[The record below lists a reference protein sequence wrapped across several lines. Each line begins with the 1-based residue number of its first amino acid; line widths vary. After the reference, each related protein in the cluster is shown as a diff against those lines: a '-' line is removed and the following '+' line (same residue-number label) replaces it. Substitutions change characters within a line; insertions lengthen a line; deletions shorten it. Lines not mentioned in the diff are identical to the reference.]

1 MMVFSRSSLFYC
13 IQNFT
18 VCLPDKAEIMDDINK
33 AISEPG
39 EANDEQLKPAP
50 TRKRSLGLSM
60 LLIFSLV
67 YNGLIL
73 LFVILGLFF
82 PGILQEIFQS
92 YYKQFYLSKFLSFLF
107 VFIATIILGV
117 SFYGLVLLWKSKK
130 KGYYYFV
137 IAQAIILNVLVLV
150 LHSYDWINIGIVLTI
165 IIILGFSIRKM
176 R

>member
-1 MMVFSRSSLFYC
+1 MDSK
-13 IQNFT
+13 
-18 VCLPDKAEIMDDINK
+18 DKAIT
-33 AISEPG
+33 EPG
-39 EANDEQLKPAP
+39 KAYDEQLNPAP
-50 TRKRSLGLSM
+50 IRKRSLGLSI

-82 PGILQEIFQS
+82 PGILQEILQT
-92 YYKQFYLSKFLSFLF
+92 YYKQFYISKILSFLF
-107 VFIATIILGV
+107 VFIAAIILGG
-117 SFYGLVLLWKSKK
+117 SFYGLVLLWRSKK

-137 IAQAIILNVLVLV
+137 VSQAIILNVLVLV

-165 IIILGFSIRKM
+165 IVILGFSIRKM

>member
-1 MMVFSRSSLFYC
+1 
-13 IQNFT
+13 
-18 VCLPDKAEIMDDINK
+18 MDDK
-33 AISEPG
+33 DRAITEPG
-39 EANDEQLKPAP
+39 EANDEQLNPAL
-50 TRKRSLGLSM
+50 TKKRSLGLSI

-82 PGILQEIFQS
+82 PGILQEILQT
-92 YYKQFYLSKFLSFLF
+92 YYKQFYISKSLSFLI
-107 VFIATIILGV
+107 VFIAAIILGG
-117 SFYGLVLLWKSKK
+117 SFYGLVLLWRSKK

-137 IAQAIILNVLVLV
+137 VSQAIILNVLVLV

-165 IIILGFSIRKM
+165 IVIFGFSIRKM